1 MKCVTD
7 AELVLILLLIFFP
20 LILPRS
26 IIAGTLWL
34 LQMRKERLRV
44 IESLAQGH
52 TVAWK
57 QSRMLAQSTGPSP
70 THHLSFPLAT
80 SGPAAT

>member
-1 MKCVTD
+1 MAFADV
-7 AELVLILLLIFFP
+7 E
-20 LILPRS
+20 
-26 IIAGTLWL
+26 
-34 LQMRKERLRV
+34 ERLRV

-57 QSRMLAQSTGPSP
+57 QSRMLAQSTGPSLL
-70 THHLSFPLAT
+70 THLSFPLAT